1 LILRIAKLISFVEI
15 LNLIIMRKT
24 VYFFAFIFILTGSVV
39 FMSSCNKD
47 KDTTPPVITILGDNP
62 ANVCQSDTLEYV
74 DPGASAYDE
83 VDGDVTSSVVVVEN
97 TVNIA
102 VVGQYSVKYRAN
114 DKSGNFIEAQRIVNV
129 IYCK

>member
-1 LILRIAKLISFVEI
+1 MMK
-15 LNLIIMRKT
+15 KT
-24 VYFFAFIFILTGSVV
+24 IYYFTFIFILTGTIV
-39 FMSSCNKD
+39 FLSSCNKD

-62 ANVCQSDTLEYV
+62 QTVCVDTVPGAQYV
-74 DPGASAYDE
+74 DPGATAYDD
-83 VDGDVTSSVVVVEN
+83 VDGDVSSSVVVTEN

-102 VVGQYSVKYRAN
+102 VEGQYSVKYRAN